1 MFSGYCQREQDW
13 NVSRKELQE
22 LVKAGVIT
30 EDEVDQVIS
39 IEFNPVSLFCFL
51 NSVALHV
58 FCNHQELTFVGSSDV
73 WEVQVHLTSMNRSI
87 EMGVNLSQFV
97 E

>member
-1 MFSGYCQREQDW
+1 VFSGYCQREQDW

-30 EDEVDQVIS
+30 EDEVDEVIS

-58 FCNHQELTFVGSSDV
+58 LCNHQELTFVGSSDV

-87 EMGVNLSQFV
+87 EMDVSLTQFV
-97 E
+97 N

>member
-1 MFSGYCQREQDW
+1 VFSGYCQREQDW

-39 IEFNPVSLFCFL
+39 IEFNPVSLF
-51 NSVALHV
+51 
-58 FCNHQELTFVGSSDV
+58 
-73 WEVQVHLTSMNRSI
+73 
-87 EMGVNLSQFV
+87 
-97 E
+97 